1 MRSGIRAIL
10 IVAALTVILALLFTY
25 HCPASGLGLSKGRRD
40 FHRLK
45 NRRFLPQP
53 SDFDVSVTL
62 QQLLQP
68 GADQSRWSTSRA
80 AQIEAYVVSVT
91 PGPLE
96 LVNCYCRRDA
106 HINVAL
112 RPQASARE
120 MIILEVTPYFRD
132 WIAQASE
139 DQIGPA
145 SPDQALLLH
154 DWSTEILQKKLTG
167 HWVRFEGW
175 LFYDAQHESEA
186 ENTAPGRINNWRA
199 TAWELHPVTRIEV
212 IK

>member
-1 MRSGIRAIL
+1 MRFGLRVVLIIAVLAVMLAIW
-10 IVAALTVILALLFTY
+10 FSY
-25 HCPASGLGLSKGRRD
+25 RCPASGLALSQGRRD

-53 SDFDVSVTL
+53 GDFDNSVSL

-68 GADQSRWSTSRA
+68 GPDQSRWSTSRA
-80 AQIEAYVVSVT
+80 ARIEGYVVSVT

-96 LVNCYCRRDA
+96 LVNCFCRRDA

-112 RPQASARE
+112 QPQASARE
-120 MIILEVTPYFRD
+120 TVVLEVTPALRD
-132 WIAQASE
+132 SITQTNAKEGGPSAS
-139 DQIGPA
+139 
-145 SPDQALLLH
+145 DQA
-154 DWSTEILQKKLTG
+154 DWSTETLQKNLPG

-175 LFYDAQHESEA
+175 LFYDGQHESEA
-186 ENTAPGRINNWRA
+186 ENTAPGRDANWRA
-199 TAWELHPVTRIEV
+199 TAWELHPVTRIEI

>member
-1 MRSGIRAIL
+1 MRFGLRVVL
-10 IVAALTVILALLFTY
+10 IIAALAVILAIWFGY
-25 HCPASGLGLSKGRRD
+25 RCPASGLALSQGRRD

-53 SDFDVSVTL
+53 GDFDSSVSL

-80 AQIEAYVVSVT
+80 ARIDGYVVSVT
-91 PGPLE
+91 SGPLE
-96 LVNCYCRRDA
+96 LVNCFCRRDA

-112 RPQASARE
+112 QPQASARE
-120 MIILEVTPYFRD
+120 VVVLEVTPTVRD
-132 WIAQASE
+132 LISRTNKN
-139 DQIGPA
+139 DQSPA
-145 SPDQALLLH
+145 LT
-154 DWSTEILQKKLTG
+154 DWSTETLQRKLTG

-175 LFYDAQHESEA
+175 LFYDGQHQSEA
-186 ENTAPGRINNWRA
+186 ENTAPGRVANWRA
-199 TAWELHPVTRIEV
+199 TAWELHPITRIEI